1 MEINLDKFS
10 EIGSQRSDY
19 SSNSSKINRSYTSN
33 SNGQNNYT
41 SASSTSKPL
50 KSLIQEDFCSY
61 LTKIKKSYPD
71 FKFNHYSKY
80 YEKVKL
86 NTTITNRDRDRDRDY
101 PENLNFR
108 KNIDFKDNLSQN
120 TNFNTSTYKSSSLA
134 KLKQLY
140 LPSNYLLPGH
150 EFKLEKSILEMKR
163 DECEFLVRDHIEK
176 GGEIEMQVEKILS
189 NSSMIHAYIEN
200 NLSLQDDIEIFLQRI
215 KKYKLGKEKF
225 RKFIIQNTNKLVLRG
240 SKKKN
245 LEKILN
251 LLNGINEVKILIEK
265 IKFGTS
271 EDIEGRKFSLQEENE
286 LLNEA
291 KEIIKNLKLQLNN
304 LSNLCYKNPIPE
316 IGTVVVI
323 NQLEKEL
330 FNHNN
335 KSSEKIIDEF
345 TKLFTNM
352 MKSRVRVGVNPNDID
367 KDEELN
373 ELGKNINQKYVSI
386 FFKIREKL
394 HIEEDKEYLVFL
406 EKLNI
411 LKIEENLTFMERFL
425 FMNSYED
432 LIISEDF
439 LKIKEILNVYFKRE
453 KDETI
458 NTLNSVNF
466 GDYEKMINEN
476 LNNLI
481 SVSGPFSKIKKCF
494 SEIIMN
500 LNEILSKSINTG
512 LLKINEIGLKNN
524 EKGKLLLM
532 IISKSFLVIDN
543 NFRIFIKFI
552 SDNYIF
558 YTVAGINNSSNP
570 NFTQCNQVLLNFSS
584 EIKKFYSKEMNKII
598 EPIVDSIFSNS
609 INQLDID
616 NFSFL
621 TEEIKILL
629 KYYFSNLSILD
640 AVNSNC
646 NANCNDNGM
655 FLKLQNEFVFQFFEE
670 KGEYIRDIL
679 DREDW
684 NIITSQGD
692 NTNINTN
699 KIRTAQLKINFLLE
713 TNFIHLKFTDKAKLN
728 NIIANSIII
737 NFNERSENFE
747 NLENSQNSIP
757 QTSLLEIRDVKF
769 KFTNSILD
777 LINFIFDFVKLIS
790 HFDISLCETTVYQ
803 FVKILKF
810 YLVFCKETI
819 IEGEGVKRG
828 KLKSISQKEISM
840 LCANINIIEA
850 ILFEL
855 IKNFSSEYLEEQ
867 QEILIPSLN
876 EILNYVRKL
885 HIYCKEKI
893 NELFQFTYIN
903 KLIFLG

>member
-10 EIGSQRSDY
+10 EIGSHRSDY
-19 SSNSSKINRSYTSN
+19 SSNSSKINQSYTSN

-50 KSLIQEDFCSY
+50 KSLIQEDFSSY

-86 NTTITNRDRDRDRDY
+86 NTTITNRDRDRDY
-101 PENLNFR
+101 HENLNFR

-120 TNFNTSTYKSSSLA
+120 TNFNSSTYKSSSLA

-140 LPSNYLLPGH
+140 LPSNYLLPEN
-150 EFKLEKSILEMKR
+150 EFKLEKSILEMKK

-176 GGEIEMQVEKILS
+176 GGEIEIQVEKVLC
-189 NSSMIHAYIEN
+189 NSSMIHSYIEN

-215 KKYKLGKEKF
+215 KMYKSGKEKF

-251 LLNGINEVKILIEK
+251 LFNGINDVKILIEK

-271 EDIEGRKFSLQEENE
+271 EDTGERKFSLQEENE
-286 LLNEA
+286 LLNGA
-291 KEIIKNLKLQLNN
+291 KEIIKNLKLKLSN
-304 LSNLCYKNPIPE
+304 LSNLSNKNPIPE
-316 IGTVVVI
+316 NGTVVVI
-323 NQLEKEL
+323 DQLEKEI

-345 TKLFTNM
+345 TRLFTNM
-352 MKSRVRVGVNPNDID
+352 MKSRVRVGVTPNDID
-367 KDEELN
+367 KDGEINGLER
-373 ELGKNINQKYVSI
+373 NINQKYVSI

-394 HIEEDKEYLVFL
+394 HIEEDKDYLVFL
-406 EKLNI
+406 QKLNI
-411 LKIEENLTFMERFL
+411 LKIEENLTFLERFL

-439 LKIKEILNVYFKRE
+439 LKIKEILNVFFKRE

-458 NTLNSVNF
+458 NSLNSVNF

-500 LNEILSKSINTG
+500 LNEVLSKTINTG

-558 YTVAGINNSSNP
+558 YTVAGINNSPNP
-570 NFTQCNQVLLNFSS
+570 NFTQCNQVLLNFYS

-598 EPIVDSIFSNS
+598 EPIFDSIFSNS

-616 NFSFL
+616 NFSTL
-621 TEEIKILL
+621 TEEIKNLL
-629 KYYFSNLSILD
+629 KNYLSNFSILD

-646 NANCNDNGM
+646 NDNGM
-655 FLKLQNEFVFQFFEE
+655 FIKLQNEFVFQFFEE
-670 KGEYIRDIL
+670 KAEYIRDIL

-684 NIITSQGD
+684 NIITIQGD

-713 TNFIHLKFTDKAKLN
+713 TNFIHLKFTDVTKLN
-728 NIIANSIII
+728 NIIANSKII
-737 NFNERSENFE
+737 NLNEKSEDSENS
-747 NLENSQNSIP
+747 ENSQNSMP
-757 QTSLLEIRDVKF
+757 QNSLLGIRDVKF
-769 KFTNSILD
+769 KFTNSILE

-876 EILNYVRKL
+876 EVLNYVRKL

-903 KLIFLG
+903 KLTFLG